1 MELIK
6 KIKEAEKQAQQII
19 DKAKSEAA
27 EQNEQFR
34 QRQVQVLEEAEVA
47 RKEQTKAAVAE
58 AEQKTKVELQDI
70 QKQADKDRRQLQD
83 KAMAKTDKAIE
94 KVMDYLKG

>member
-27 EQNEQFR
+27 EQIEQFR
-34 QRQVQVLEEAEVA
+34 QRQVQVLEEAEVT

-58 AEQKTKVELQDI
+58 AETKTKVELQDI
-70 QKQADKDRRQLQD
+70 QKQADKDRRQLHD
-83 KAMAKTDKAIE
+83 KAKAKMDKTID